1 MVVPGVYDIEKIDFF
16 ASNLCLHFER
26 DVSQPLTTG
35 GFLRSPRITIYHRT
49 NTLDARL
56 VTSNHIQLDK
66 NNTVDIEFNSGWNEL
81 VSAEVRVKSATSGL
95 RLLTAEAQ
103 CIRSSDTQYEF
114 AKKPAAG
121 LFAFEA
127 LPKHAALKIRFP
139 YTVEQEVLN
148 IVIRIEVSYKTEHG
162 DFMFSTTPSVPISL
176 ALGVNVQDVFKHKAL
191 FSRFTVSTASHSPL
205 RLFGSELISSDIFE
219 SSSGLAPEPAVIV
232 FPKQPA
238 SLLYK
243 ITRKRNV
250 KINKDTAKMMYL
262 KLEYSVLQDEVAD
275 IITDSLAT
283 SLGDTPLHAYARLL
297 GEAVVPHIRQDLGA
311 HELEQATLLGR
322 VSTDFLRDINWV
334 KSFAGLGKSASGE
347 DIPTSLSS
355 FLKAWQSENRTL
367 ALPQSTPAEPRSIL
381 IPVDIP
387 PVTIVHT
394 VDIRL
399 QPHASP
405 TGLPSGDVMAV
416 PTVTA
421 NQLVP
426 GNLHLKWTRV
436 WDTANRIED
445 MADLEFSYEVT
456 APGDAWIVGGRRKGH
471 FVIPSPSHDDD
482 LSSKAETEADIPL
495 LLIPQREGYIP
506 FPVVDIREIR
516 LRTPEAGGSGT
527 LSPVEGAGGEPCETD
542 LKNLGETVR
551 VIADRERVTV
561 SLDSSGPS
569 GGPLVLEAMK
579 RGTMERVVA

>member
-1 MVVPGVYDIEKIDFF
+1 MI
-16 ASNLCLHFER
+16 
-26 DVSQPLTTG
+26 
-35 GFLRSPRITIYHRT
+35 
-49 NTLDARL
+49 
-56 VTSNHIQLDK
+56 TSNHIQLDK
-66 NNTVDIEFNSGWNEL
+66 NNTVDIGFNSGWNEL
-81 VSAEVRVKSATSGL
+81 ISAEVRVKSATSGL

-103 CIRSSDTQYEF
+103 CIQSVDTQYEF

-121 LFAFEA
+121 LFAFET
-127 LPKHAALKIRFP
+127 LPKNATFKIRFP

-162 DFMFSTTPSVPISL
+162 EFMFSTTPSVPISL
-176 ALGVNVQDVFKHKAL
+176 SLGVNVQDVFKHKSL

-205 RLFGSELISSDIFE
+205 RLFGSELISSEIFE
-219 SSSGLAPEPAVIV
+219 SSSGLAPESAVIV
-232 FPKQPA
+232 FPRQPA

-262 KLEYSVLQDEVAD
+262 KLEYSVVQDEVAD
-275 IITDSLAT
+275 TITGSLAT
-283 SLGDTPLHAYARLL
+283 SLSDTPLHAYARLL
-297 GEAVVPHIRQDLGA
+297 SEAVVPHVRQDLGA
-311 HELEQATLLGR
+311 HELERATLLGR
-322 VSTDFLRDINWV
+322 VSTDFLRDINWA
-334 KSFAGLGKSASGE
+334 KSFAGLGKSTSGE
-347 DIPTSLSS
+347 DISASLAS
-355 FLKAWQSENRTL
+355 FLKTWQSENRTL

-394 VDIRL
+394 ADIRL
-399 QPHASP
+399 QPHASLA
-405 TGLPSGDVMAV
+405 GLTSVDATAV

-426 GNLHLKWTRV
+426 ANLHLKWTRV

-456 APGDAWIVGGRRKGH
+456 APGDAWLVGGRRKGH

-482 LSSKAETEADIPL
+482 LSSKAETEADISL
-495 LLIPQREGYIP
+495 LLIPQREGHIP
-506 FPVVDIREIR
+506 FPVVDIREVR
-516 LRTPEAGGSGT
+516 SRTPPEGGGSGS

-569 GGPLVLEAMK
+569 GGPLVLEAVK
-579 RGTMERVVA
+579 RGTTERVVA